1 MIEYILLI
9 IGLLLLVKGADLL
22 VDSSIALS
30 KKLGVSTL
38 IIGLT
43 VVAFGTSLP
52 EFFVNLFAA
61 LAGNSQISIGNI
73 IGSNLANI
81 TLILGIGALLT
92 TIKVKEKFVFREI
105 PYAFLAGFILFAIL
119 GFDIIDGITPIISR
133 AWGITFLVFFMI
145 FLYYMFK
152 SGTNEER
159 IEKQNTKMGYTQILI
174 YLTVGILGLYFGGE
188 WTVKGA
194 IGISTSLGISTYL
207 ISAIVIAVGTS
218 LPELFTT
225 INSAWK
231 GETNLLIGN
240 LVGSNIFNVFWVLG
254 FTALIRPILIPTFA
268 ITDLLVLVVA
278 SYALFVVAYMKR
290 KIGRKTGIFLLSL
303 YMLYIIL
310 VVLRR

>member
-9 IGLLLLVKGADLL
+9 IGLFLLVKGSDLL
-22 VDSSIALS
+22 VDGSVALS
-30 KKLGVSTL
+30 KRIGVSTL

-73 IGSNLANI
+73 VGSNLANI

-92 TIKVKEKFVFREI
+92 TIKLKEKTVFREI
-105 PYAFLAGFILFAIL
+105 PYSFLAGFILFSIV

-133 AWGITFLVFFMI
+133 AWGVVFLTFFVI

-152 SGTNEER
+152 SGTEEER
-159 IEKQNTKMGYTQILI
+159 IERQHTRMSLLQITVYLI
-174 YLTVGILGLYFGGE
+174 IGILGLYFGGK
-188 WTVKGA
+188 WTVEGA
-194 IGISTSLGISTYL
+194 IGISNSLGVSTYL
-207 ISAIVIAVGTS
+207 ISALVIAVGTA

-225 INSAWK
+225 ITSAWK
-231 GETNLLIGN
+231 GETNLLVGN
-240 LVGSNIFNVFWVLG
+240 LIGSNIFNVFWVLG
-254 FTALIRPILIPTFA
+254 FTSMIRPILVPTFV
-268 ITDLLVLVVA
+268 ITDLLVLVIA
-278 SYALFVVAYMKR
+278 SYIIFLLSYWKR
-290 KIGRKTGIFLLSL
+290 KIGFKTGILLLIL
-303 YMLYIIL
+303 YSIYVSM